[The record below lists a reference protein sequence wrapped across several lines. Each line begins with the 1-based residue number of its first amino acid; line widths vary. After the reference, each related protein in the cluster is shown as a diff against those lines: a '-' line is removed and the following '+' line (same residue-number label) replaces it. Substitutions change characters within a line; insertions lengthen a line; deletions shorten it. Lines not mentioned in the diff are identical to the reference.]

1 MPWRRMLVLL
11 LLISLLL
18 LGVGAATSSA
28 ATTRKLCAVRAN
40 LYDSPGGLVVG
51 RLYRP
56 QRVTVLRRSAN
67 RRWAHVR
74 TPTGLRGWLL
84 AGALCRRG

>member
-1 MPWRRMLVLL
+1 MPWRRMLVLTL
-11 LLISLLL
+11 LTSFLL
-18 LGVGAATSSA
+18 LGVGAATAPGA
-28 ATTRKLCAVRAN
+28 ATRKLCSARAN

-56 QRVTVLRRSAN
+56 QRVVVLRRSAN
-67 RRWAHVR
+67 RRWVHVR
-74 TPTGLRGWLL
+74 TRTRLRGWLT

>member
-1 MPWRRMLVLL
+1 MPWRRMLVLTL
-11 LLISLLL
+11 LTSFLL

-28 ATTRKLCAVRAN
+28 ASTRKLCSARAN

-51 RLYRP
+51 RLHRP
-56 QRVTVLRRSAN
+56 QRVTVLRRNAN
-67 RRWAHVR
+67 RRWVHVR
-74 TPTGLRGWLL
+74 ARTGLRGWLL